1 MPKNFRLLVG
11 LARCCALAARVE
23 QTQKKKITRKTHKIM
38 TTKTDL
44 MLHCGA
50 AKVERAAV
58 EIVPTP
64 DATDTWTPIPH
75 TALIERVED
84 TLKSDGLTIVTQTHS
99 LTRGG
104 NRYFGLMQIAN
115 GHNSEDYAWVLG
127 LRNSHDKSFPAGLVV
142 GASVFV
148 CDNLSFSGE
157 IRMTRKHTVHIMR
170 DLPGLVQTS
179 IGQLV
184 SRWHDQDTR
193 IEAYKQHAL
202 SDMQAHDLVVRAID
216 ARAATSTQVPPLL
229 QQWRHPKHEAFQ
241 PRTAW
246 SLFNSFT
253 EVMKGLS
260 LNELSRRTQRLHG
273 LFDTQVGLTFARPAA
288 VIEDGDGGVIET
300 LHGLN

>member
-1 MPKNFRLLVG
+1 MWQIP
-11 LARCCALAARVE
+11 
-23 QTQKKKITRKTHKIM
+23 HM
-38 TTKTDL
+38 TKTTDL
-44 MLHCGA
+44 ILHCGA
-50 AKVERAAV
+50 SKVERAAV

-64 DATDTWTPIPH
+64 AATETWTPIPH

-84 TLKSDGLTIVTQTHS
+84 TLKSDGLSIVSQTHS

-115 GHNSEDYAWVLG
+115 GHNSDDYAWVLG

-170 DLPGLVQTS
+170 DMPGLVQRS

-193 IEAYKQHAL
+193 IEAYKNFEL
-202 SDMQAHDLVVRAID
+202 TDMQAHDLIVRAID
-216 ARAATSTQVPPLL
+216 ARSATSTQVPPLL
-229 QQWRHPKHEAFQ
+229 QEWRHPKHEAFA

-260 LNELSRRTQRLHG
+260 LNELSTRTQRLHG
-273 LFDTQVGLTFARPAA
+273 LFDTQVGLTVGRQAA
-288 VIEDGDGGVIET
+288 VVEGDGLIEVS
-300 LHGLN
+300 GLN

>member
-1 MPKNFRLLVG
+1 MN
-11 LARCCALAARVE
+11 
-23 QTQKKKITRKTHKIM
+23 
-38 TTKTDL
+38 KTDL
-44 MLHCGA
+44 VLHCGA
-50 AKVERAAV
+50 SKVERADV

-84 TLKSDGLTIVTQTHS
+84 TLKSDGLSIVNQTHS

-115 GHNSEDYAWVLG
+115 GHNSEDYCWVLG

-157 IRMTRKHTVHIMR
+157 IRMTRKHTTHIMR

-179 IGQLV
+179 IGQLM

-193 IEAYKQHAL
+193 IEAYKQFEL
-202 SDMQAHDLVVRAID
+202 SDMQAHDLIVRAID

-229 QQWRHPKHEAFQ
+229 HEWRHPKHDAFQ

-253 EVMKGLS
+253 DVMKGLQLS
-260 LNELSRRTQRLHG
+260 ELSRRTQRLHG
-273 LFDTQVGLTFARPAA
+273 LFDAQVGLVLKSTQTQ
-288 VIEDGDGGVIET
+288 VIDDGDGGVIET
-300 LHGLN
+300 AHGLN